1 MSIIR
6 ELTYGGE
13 FANCYLIGAEG
24 EPCVVVDPATNRNG
38 CLDAYIE
45 KHHQGKCLG
54 ILVTHGHFDHIGGLI
69 GLKHLATVFMSSE
82 DIPCLEDP
90 FLNGSESFKLA
101 KHILIQDIKPYAVD
115 DEDEIRLSSF
125 LFKVIATPFH
135 TEGSICFYLPKE
147 KALFSGDTLFHLSVG
162 RTDLPGGC
170 ERFKAS
176 SLRKLLMLPDETT
189 VYPGHEGNTT
199 IGKERIYNPELEGL

>member
-1 MSIIR
+1 
-6 ELTYGGE
+6 
-13 FANCYLIGAEG
+13 
-24 EPCVVVDPATNRNG
+24 
-38 CLDAYIE
+38 
-45 KHHQGKCLG
+45 
-54 ILVTHGHFDHIGGLI
+54 
-69 GLKHLATVFMSSE
+69 MSSE